1 MQRRRYKGS
10 SREGRGESRPRL
22 ESRVV
27 GSTRGSAACTLSV
40 LLARSVH
47 IESKSR
53 RTIKADVSIWTCR
66 DFLFFLLFS
75 AFILPLPLFLWFH
88 SPLPYSSLSF
98 LFFFYF
104 SLISSS
110 FSRYTRD
117 FLGSQFFAHIHLW
130 FRILFLARLL
140 YLTERELKITVLFIY
155 HVSPVIKELL
165 CALYLAYACANTS
178 LFCRVPFPPSCTF
191 DLMEWNV
198 LVESCASCSIL
209 VEIVMEGR
217 LIVLRLIFPCLKSF
231 KDCDIYVRT
240 YFSRFIYI
248 YFFFFF
254 FCLALCSDWKINLKF
269 YYLTFLFRKT
279 FWCVTFTT
287 CNKITVKIYRN
298 RNLCHSFKIER
309 KKKLIFRA
317 TINHQS
323 LTFDYIDKNHRWN
336 INSTSNFSFESWDF
350 FHRSCSLIYYLFFF
364 IFLFF
369 FIIFY
374 SFSYFLLKQERSHDP
389 KISNR
394 IRR

>member
-98 LFFFYF
+98 LFFF
-104 SLISSS
+104 
-110 FSRYTRD
+110 
-117 FLGSQFFAHIHLW
+117 FLLFLDQFFLLKIYSGLSWLAVLCTHPLHLW

-178 LFCRVPFPPSCTF
+178 LFCRVPFPLLAP
-191 DLMEWNV
+191 LIWWNGM
-198 LVESCASCSIL
+198 SWSS
-209 VEIVMEGR
+209 
-217 LIVLRLIFPCLKSF
+217 
-231 KDCDIYVRT
+231 
-240 YFSRFIYI
+240 
-248 YFFFFF
+248 
-254 FCLALCSDWKINLKF
+254 LALLVQF
-269 YYLTFLFRKT
+269 
-279 FWCVTFTT
+279 
-287 CNKITVKIYRN
+287 
-298 RNLCHSFKIER
+298 
-309 KKKLIFRA
+309 
-317 TINHQS
+317 
-323 LTFDYIDKNHRWN
+323 
-336 INSTSNFSFESWDF
+336 
-350 FHRSCSLIYYLFFF
+350 
-364 IFLFF
+364 
-369 FIIFY
+369 
-374 SFSYFLLKQERSHDP
+374 
-389 KISNR
+389 
-394 IRR
+394 